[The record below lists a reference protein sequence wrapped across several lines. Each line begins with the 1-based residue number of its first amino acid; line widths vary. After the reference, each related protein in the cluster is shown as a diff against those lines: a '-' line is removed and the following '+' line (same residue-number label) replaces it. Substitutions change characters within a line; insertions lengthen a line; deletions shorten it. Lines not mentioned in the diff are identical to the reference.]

1 MHPVLLEA
9 QMEVSV
15 EFEEGLK
22 IVSGTISGDLTKEI
36 AADYFTQVGRVVSER
51 NCHRVLTDVRQA
63 YLRATEEDMRSLSQE
78 LAQIGLKSSCKRA
91 IVLKDDVSGYKR
103 WENHCFTAGYKNVRL
118 FVDCD
123 LAKEW
128 LTEH

>member
-1 MHPVLLEA
+1 MASE
-9 QMEVSV
+9 
-15 EFEEGLK
+15 
-22 IVSGTISGDLTKEI
+22 KE
-36 AADYFTQVGRVVSER
+36 
-51 NCHRVLTDVRQA
+51 CHGVLTDVRRA
-63 YLRATEEDMRSLSQE
+63 YLRASEEDMKCLSEE
-78 LAQIGLKSSCKRA
+78 LAQIGLKSSYKRA

-128 LTEH
+128 LAEH